1 MVWWHWHLAAELDTS
16 VVCNCKSFIHITF
29 RFNGAVL
36 VNYIINY
43 SARLFPVQNKYLSNP
58 FSLSLS
64 YCMYQGSFFTN
75 PCQHFFNCNM
85 FCPTDILHPSPYPH
99 FKSLQSFYVF
109 FPHSPCLWSIQHDTP
124 CVFIIRFLSFP
135 LRKIHWNTNEDM
147 KLLTQ
152 HGECLWWIDP
162 KQFYHWRMRWIHL
175 LWTTLP
181 SYVPLLQKEL
191 RLIPVHQGLPQNT
204 PNIIQTTI
212 LWHSFK
218 HHIIKKPQQYKMS

>member
-1 MVWWHWHLAAELDTS
+1 MS
-16 VVCNCKSFIHITF
+16 SFLIVHVSDLYSMTLHI
-29 RFNGAVL
+29 
-36 VNYIINY
+36 
-43 SARLFPVQNKYLSNP
+43 S
-58 FSLSLS
+58 
-64 YCMYQGSFFTN
+64 
-75 PCQHFFNCNM
+75 
-85 FCPTDILHPSPYPH
+85 
-99 FKSLQSFYVF
+99 
-109 FPHSPCLWSIQHDTP
+109 
-124 CVFIIRFLSFP
+124 VFIIRFLSFP

-162 KQFYHWRMRWIHL
+162 KQFYHWRMHWIHL

-218 HHIIKKPQQYKMS
+218 HPHNQETPAIQNVLRTLNILNSGAMQPKVFKLSIVLFSLVMNCQE